1 MTERN
6 IEIMDVIVDKM
17 VAGKK
22 LTEAL
27 KDVYVK
33 RNVVVPFDDEDLNV
47 SVEKLGMSKKTTYAL
62 MRGSLFT
69 LADMV
74 KYCEKKKITTIR
86 LLGVSAGVEAFET
99 LIDYLWGKMDKQTR
113 AEFLI
118 EIVERNQ
125 GNVRAELM

>member
-33 RNVVVPFDDEDLNV
+33 RNVAIPFDDEDLNI
-47 SVEKLGMSKKTTYAL
+47 SVESLGMSKKTTYAL
-62 MRGSLFT
+62 MRGGLFT

-74 KYCEKKKITTIR
+74 KYCENKKITTIR
-86 LLGVSAGVEAFET
+86 LLGMNAGLEAFET
-99 LIDYLWGKMDKQTR
+99 MVDYLWGNMDKQMR
-113 AEFLI
+113 AEFLMD
-118 EIVERNQ
+118 IVERNT
-125 GNVRAELM
+125 GNLRAELM

>member
-17 VAGKK
+17 IAGKK

-33 RNVVVPFDDEDLNV
+33 RNVAIPFDDEDLNI

-62 MRGSLFT
+62 MRGKLFT

-74 KYCEKKKITTIR
+74 RYCEKRKLTTIR
-86 LLGVSAGVEAFET
+86 LLGMNAGLEAFET
-99 LIDYLWGKMDKQTR
+99 MVDYLWGKMDKQMR

-118 EIVERNQ
+118 DIVERNT
-125 GNVRAELM
+125 GNLRAELM

>member
-6 IEIMDVIVDKM
+6 VEIMDVIVDKM

-33 RNVVVPFDDEDLNV
+33 RNVVIPFGDEDLNIR
-47 SVEKLGMSKKTTYAL
+47 VEKLGMSKKTTYAL
-62 MRGSLFT
+62 MRGGLFT

-74 KYCEKKKITTIR
+74 KYCEKNKITTIR
-86 LLGVSAGVEAFET
+86 LLGMSAGLEAFET
-99 LIDYLWGKMDKQTR
+99 LVDYLWGKLNKQMR

-125 GNVRAELM
+125 GNVREELM

>member
-33 RNVVVPFDDEDLNV
+33 RNVAIPFDDEDLNI
-47 SVEKLGMSKKTTYAL
+47 SVESLGMTKKTTYAL
-62 MRGSLFT
+62 MRGGLFT

-74 KYCEKKKITTIR
+74 RYCEKRKLTTIR
-86 LLGVSAGVEAFET
+86 LLGMNAGLEAFET
-99 LIDYLWGKMDKQTR
+99 MVDYLWGKMNKQMR
-113 AEFLI
+113 VEFLI
-118 EIVERNQ
+118 DVVERNT
-125 GNVRAELM
+125 GNIRAELM